1 MTARPAVVGAFI
13 LGAVALCVLGILFF
27 GGMRFFTTTTRAVV
41 FFSDSV
47 AGLDVG
53 APVTLRGV
61 RIGSVQSIGVRFSV
75 TTMSARIPV
84 YLEIEPKKVV
94 WESGQLTGSPQE
106 YARLVHAGLRAQLA
120 LQSFV
125 TGQLR
130 VDLDFRPD
138 TPALLVGTTDVP
150 EIPAIPF
157 DLTQLRN
164 QLAGLPL
171 HELVEDANRMLD
183 SLGRL
188 SDHVDAKLE
197 PLADSVQRTADAAT
211 QTLQTTDLAIK
222 QVQADISSASRNL
235 DSLLV
240 DTRGQLDARSN
251 EIGRAIAAADRAAND
266 AQTLLSSLNG
276 MTERSADLRGDL
288 EATVRDLAASAG
300 SLRSFA
306 RTIESNPNAVL
317 MGRSSR

>member
-1 MTARPAVVGAFI
+1 MNARPAVVGAFI
-13 LGAVALCVLGILFF
+13 LGAVALCVVGILVF
-27 GGMRFFTTTTRAVV
+27 GGTRLFTPTRQAVV

-53 APVTLRGV
+53 APVTFRGV
-61 RIGSVQSIGVRFSV
+61 RIGSVKSIGVRFSV
-75 TTMSARIPV
+75 KTMTARIPV
-84 YLEIEPKKVV
+84 YLEIEPGRVV
-94 WESGQLTGSPQE
+94 WEGGQLTGSAQE
-106 YARLVHAGLRAQLA
+106 YARLIQAGFRAQLA

-130 VDLDFRPD
+130 VDLDFHPD
-138 TPALLVGTTDVP
+138 TPALLVGGTDVP

-164 QLAGLPL
+164 QLAALPI
-171 HELVEDANRMLD
+171 HELVEDANRTLA
-183 SLGRL
+183 SLARL
-188 SDHVDAKLE
+188 SDHVDAKLD

-222 QVQADISSASRNL
+222 QVQADVSGALRNL

-240 DTRGQLDARSN
+240 DARGQLDARSS
-251 EIGRAIAAADRAAND
+251 EISRAISAADRAGNE
-266 AQTLLSSLNG
+266 AQTLLSSLND
-276 MTERSADLRGDL
+276 MTERSADFRGDL
-288 EATVRDLAASAG
+288 EATVRDLAASAS